1 MLDFV
6 HNKFIARCELE
17 YREDWGAWC
26 VIIRVMPSRAMDH
39 KPRNHPATHGSSTH
53 QPARTIAAG
62 WCKIKQERNFKPS
75 MTIST
80 KTKLALLRNLRDR
93 KNPLQKG
100 FTLIELMIV
109 VAIVGILS
117 AVALPNF
124 LGARAAA
131 SAGAAIGQT
140 LGLAKECA
148 TFKSSGGV
156 GIAPAAFGTPS
167 TTCDSSTAQTFTATW
182 TGTVNG
188 VRCLAATAA
197 AQSKANITVSS
208 LGALG
213 CSFA

>member
-1 MLDFV
+1 M
-6 HNKFIARCELE
+6 N
-17 YREDWGAWC
+17 
-26 VIIRVMPSRAMDH
+26 
-39 KPRNHPATHGSSTH
+39 
-53 QPARTIAAG
+53 
-62 WCKIKQERNFKPS
+62 
-75 MTIST
+75 ISP
-80 KTKLALLRNLRDR
+80 KTKLALMRSLREK

-100 FTLIELMIV
+100 FTLIGLMIV

-131 SAGAAIGQT
+131 NAGSAVGQA

-148 TFKSSGGV
+148 TFKAAGGV
-156 GIAPAAFGTPS
+156 GIAPTIGGV
-167 TTCDSSTAQTFTATW
+167 TCNLAAQTFTATW

-188 VRCLAATAA
+188 VRCLAATSA
-197 AQSKANITVSS
+197 AQSSANITVSS